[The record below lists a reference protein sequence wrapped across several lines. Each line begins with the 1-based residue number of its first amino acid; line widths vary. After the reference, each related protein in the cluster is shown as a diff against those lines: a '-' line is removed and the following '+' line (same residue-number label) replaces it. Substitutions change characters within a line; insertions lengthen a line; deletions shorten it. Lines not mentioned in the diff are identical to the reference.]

1 MGKAVNKVFL
11 IGRLTRD
18 VELRATST
26 GKNVASFTLAV
37 DKQKEGTNFLDV
49 TAWGQ
54 LAELLGKYVQKGS
67 KLFVEGVLDQQTW
80 EQDGQKRS
88 KIVVIA
94 RDVSFLD
101 SRSDAPAGSSDT
113 QTSVS
118 ADDKPID
125 LSEIPFQESAMV
137 GRATI
142 EVDGHKIVCDVTSV
156 EMTID
161 TSDFNEYTDNKHSNY
176 S

>member
-18 VELRATST
+18 VELRATTT

-37 DKQKEGTNFLDV
+37 DKQKEGETNFLDV
-49 TAWGQ
+49 TAWDQ

-101 SRSDAPAGSSDT
+101 SRSDAPAASSSSQPDLG
-113 QTSVS
+113 V
-118 ADDKPID
+118 DDKPVD
-125 LSEIPFQESAMV
+125 LSEIPF
-137 GRATI
+137 
-142 EVDGHKIVCDVTSV
+142 
-156 EMTID
+156 
-161 TSDFNEYTDNKHSNY
+161 
-176 S
+176 